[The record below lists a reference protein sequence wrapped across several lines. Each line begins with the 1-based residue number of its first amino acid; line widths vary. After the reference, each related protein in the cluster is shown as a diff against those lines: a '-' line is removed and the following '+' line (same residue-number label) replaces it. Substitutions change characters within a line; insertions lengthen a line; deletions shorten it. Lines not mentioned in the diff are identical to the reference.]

1 MIVAVYA
8 RYADFCGNVDHYLHG
23 YYEVDD
29 IEQARAIFPE
39 QPLCGWKVEKQI
51 FNIIN
56 QLPATVQKVPQER
69 HYK

>member
-23 YYEVDD
+23 YYEVDG

-39 QPLCGWKVEKQI
+39 QPLCGWRVEYQQDLIK
-51 FNIIN
+51 
-56 QLPATVQKVPQER
+56 QLPTTVQKVGPEKN
-69 HYK
+69 YK